1 MEIKEWTE
9 AFNTVREKD
18 VLSRDMSYDICREF
32 FLNNCNDPTKVD
44 EIALHLYAFLAS
56 WGMLRNSFL
65 LSKNYRFLI
74 PVIRKLCEH
83 TDLKNWEPKFT
94 KADDDTIEDIIRL
107 KEEIIQDCLIGQ
119 TFYAIDAEKKI
130 IQKVTDTLVSKIM
143 LGTLGCVPAYDSYF
157 VRALK
162 GRNLTQTFSKSSLK
176 EIVAFANGNGK
187 ESCEAIKKS
196 IADPNSL
203 YTTMRIV
210 DMLLWWEGYELIKM
224 DRKEKKKDL

>member
-32 FLNNCNDPTKVD
+32 FLNNYKDPTKEE

-74 PVIRKLCEH
+74 PVVRKLCEH
-83 TDLKNWEPKFT
+83 ERLKNWEPEFT
-94 KADDDTIEDIIRL
+94 KADNDTIDEIIRL
-107 KEEIIQDCLIGQ
+107 KEEIIRDCFIGQ
-119 TFYAIDAEKKI
+119 TFYTINGEEKNIDKA
-130 IQKVTDTLVSKIM
+130 TDTLVSKIM

-162 GRNLTQTFSKSSLK
+162 ELKITQTFNKSSVH
-176 EIVAFANGNGK
+176 EIIAFAYGNK
-187 ESCEAIKKS
+187 ECEAIKKS
-196 IADPNSL
+196 IDDPNNL

-210 DMLLWWEGYELIKM
+210 DMLLWWEGYEFI
-224 DRKEKKKDL
+224 KKDDEIKKREI